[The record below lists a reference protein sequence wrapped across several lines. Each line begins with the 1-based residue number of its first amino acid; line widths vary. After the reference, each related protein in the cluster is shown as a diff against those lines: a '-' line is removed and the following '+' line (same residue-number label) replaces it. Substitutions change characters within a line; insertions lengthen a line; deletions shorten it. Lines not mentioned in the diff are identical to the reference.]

1 MKSLSVYQAL
11 MLIIAFATLV
21 LALNDKNK
29 K

>member
-1 MKSLSVYQAL
+1 M
-11 MLIIAFATLV
+11 IAFATLV